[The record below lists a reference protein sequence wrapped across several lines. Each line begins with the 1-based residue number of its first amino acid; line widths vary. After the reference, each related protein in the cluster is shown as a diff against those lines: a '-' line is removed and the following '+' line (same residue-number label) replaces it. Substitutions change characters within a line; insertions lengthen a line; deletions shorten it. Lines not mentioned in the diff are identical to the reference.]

1 MLTVIAGSMFSEKTT
16 ELQRRGRRLER
27 AGKNVIYYK
36 PKMDNRYSEE
46 EIVTHDG
53 SKVRCF
59 NISDGDELLRNNYS
73 DVDAI
78 LIDEVQF
85 IKFIAPTIEKLLKRW
100 PDLSVIV
107 AGLDMDFSASPFQP
121 TAMLMAMAEYVIKL
135 QAVCTECGQDAWVSA
150 RRGDSKVR
158 EVLGSDDLYYP
169 LCRECYREKENG
181 Q

>member
-1 MLTVIAGSMFSEKTT
+1 MLTVIAGSMFSEKST

-27 AGKNVIYYK
+27 AGKSVLYFK
-36 PKMDNRYSEE
+36 PKMDNRYSED

-53 SKVRCF
+53 KKVRCL
-59 NISDGDELLRNNYS
+59 NITDGEELLTRTYY

-85 IKFIAPTIEKLLKRW
+85 IKFIAPTIERLLKRY
-100 PDLSVIV
+100 PDLSIIV
-107 AGLDMDFSASPFQP
+107 AGLDMDFSASPFQS
-121 TAMLMAMAEYVIKL
+121 TAMLMAMAEHVVKL
-135 QAVCTECGQDAWVSA
+135 HAICSECGQEAWVSA

-169 LCRECYREKENG
+169 LCRECYYEKENG
-181 Q
+181 E